1 MLPAIAD
8 TTAQRVKD
16 ALTIWAAWMEKDNTR
31 ARLGYPYMST
41 GFKSGGGAWGTFFED
56 NEYESDKTIA
66 MAVNAI
72 LEDMPLQQQHAVFH
86 FHVAAVFKPQRT
98 KIEDDYADAVVVIEI
113 QLNRRGLL

>member
-1 MLPAIAD
+1 MLPSKIPD
-8 TTAQRVKD
+8 TLSRVKD
-16 ALTIWAAWMEKDNTR
+16 ALNVWAADQLRDNTR
-31 ARLGYPYMST
+31 SKLGYPKRAT
-41 GFKSGGGAWGTFFED
+41 GFAAGSGAWGHWIED

-72 LEDMPLQQQHAVFH
+72 LEDMPLHQQHAVFH

>member
-1 MLPAIAD
+1 LAIPKER
-8 TTAQRVKD
+8 Q
-16 ALTIWAAWMEKDNTR
+16 ALLLVAVRGVT
-31 ARLGYPYMST
+31 
-41 GFKSGGGAWGTFFED
+41 
-56 NEYESDKTIA
+56 EYESDKTIA

-72 LEDMPLQQQHAVFH
+72 LEDMPLHQQHAVFH